1 MTSLCVPHERSEQGL
16 FTCLSVTGA
25 WERATLHAGKG
36 GKKDRLAPLKKWKS
50 QNCKTVQCAEFYL
63 KMFYVINKHLVDT
76 VLNEE
81 FI

>member
-1 MTSLCVPHERSEQGL
+1 MTSLYVPHERSEQGL

-25 WERATLHAGKG
+25 LERTTLQAGNG
-36 GKKDRLAPLKKWKS
+36 GKKDRLKKWKS

-76 VLNEE
+76 VLNKE